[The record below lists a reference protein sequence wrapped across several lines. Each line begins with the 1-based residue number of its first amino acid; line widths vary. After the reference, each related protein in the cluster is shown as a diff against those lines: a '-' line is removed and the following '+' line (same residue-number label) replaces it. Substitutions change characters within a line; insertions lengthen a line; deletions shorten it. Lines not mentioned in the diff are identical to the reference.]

1 VDNGIQAPDSI
12 DLFGNVQDLPDAG
25 EVTHYDAVSTVH
37 PELGVGC
44 PLLVAGMQ
52 HNPVS
57 LFSKKEGCHQAKTV
71 SGSSDEDA
79 GHSDLPNQ
87 SIGLHIGDNGALMV
101 DHFGRF
107 VYIRQPRTQTRML
120 NPELTA
126 LLDLTGSVAIV
137 TGGARGIGFGI
148 SRTLAAAGARVVIGD
163 KALSPEAR
171 NDIGGLTGAEALE
184 LDVSSEESVEQF
196 MAAVLKRFGRL
207 DILVNNAGVYRFSPL
222 REEDLSEW
230 DRTIN
235 INLRGAYLCLRRAG
249 AIMRAAREG
258 GRIINVSSLNT
269 RSTYVGMAHYDASKG
284 GLEAL
289 TRAAALEFATAQ
301 ITCNAVAPGGVFTQG
316 SLAFRPVAGFPATKE
331 ADDEYGRQLPLG
343 RNATPED
350 VGQAVWFLASRAA
363 AYITGQTILV
373 DGGVTLGASPRQPPA
388 SSAG

>member
-1 VDNGIQAPDSI
+1 
-12 DLFGNVQDLPDAG
+12 
-25 EVTHYDAVSTVH
+25 
-37 PELGVGC
+37 
-44 PLLVAGMQ
+44 
-52 HNPVS
+52 
-57 LFSKKEGCHQAKTV
+57 
-71 SGSSDEDA
+71 
-79 GHSDLPNQ
+79 
-87 SIGLHIGDNGALMV
+87 MV

-107 VYIRQPRTQTRML
+107 GYIQTRML
-120 NPELTA
+120 NPELSA

-148 SRTLAAAGARVVIGD
+148 SRTLAAAGARVAIGD
-163 KALSPEAR
+163 KALSPEVR
-171 NDIGGLTGAEALE
+171 NDIGGLPGAEALE

-196 MAAVLKRFGRL
+196 MAAVLNRFGRL

-222 REEDLSEW
+222 REQDLSEW

-249 AIMRAAREG
+249 AIMRAARGG

-269 RSTYVGMAHYDASKG
+269 RSTYVGMAHYDASKA

-301 ITCNAVAPGGVFTQG
+301 ITCNAVAPGGVFTHG

-373 DGGVTLGASPRQPPA
+373 DGGVTLGASPRQPRA
-388 SSAG
+388 SSNG